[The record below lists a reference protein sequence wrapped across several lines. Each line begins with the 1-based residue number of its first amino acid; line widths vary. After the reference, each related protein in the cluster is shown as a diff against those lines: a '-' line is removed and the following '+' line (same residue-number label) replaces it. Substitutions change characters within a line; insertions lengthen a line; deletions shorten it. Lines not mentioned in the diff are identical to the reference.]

1 MIMGYYKMDGGS
13 PFGSWGPAWGP
24 NLEDT
29 LGFEW
34 GGNSLAALT
43 CGNPNAFELNW
54 CWGVGWLG
62 LFGVTADSEVMIIG
76 YSNGGGMAV
85 FANAAYAMVT
95 KAVSIDYHAQSQ
107 YNIWIPVVNY
117 ISGFA
122 GFSVKAYANCASWTF
137 TTEAIWPDGYM
148 TYGIAAGLID
158 DPVTYE
164 DYGGWGFGFVP
175 YRQLSWTNPI
185 DGRKLVMAVHGFDSS
200 DECTQNMMA
209 WGNQMLVHLAMPYF
223 VGILGDVLDWVQ
235 AAPTPPPS
243 PPSPPPSPPAPPS
256 PAPPP
261 FPPASTWFMGIK
273 PVALP
278 KPTPPTQGKM
288 YGTELALAEK
298 AFYGKT
304 GAPTITIE
312 KFSAVKTVQICT
324 RAAPPPPAKRKMMEK
339 MMGGMPMEG
348 MPMDEFSHEYNI
360 NTNYVKSVNDVQ
372 YADDLL
378 YRRDADMRF
387 APRVNIEQLMIYEK
401 EKAAALWQ
409 TE

>member
-1 MIMGYYKMDGGS
+1 MIMGYYVMEGHAVGQ
-13 PFGSWGPAWGP
+13 WGFAWNP
-24 NLEDT
+24 ILEET
-29 LGFEW
+29 LGLEY
-34 GGNSLAALT
+34 GANSLAALM
-43 CGNPNAFELNW
+43 CGNANAFELNW

-85 FANAAYAMVT
+85 FANAAYAVVT
-95 KAVSIDYHAQSQ
+95 KAVSIDYHGQSQ
-107 YNIWIPVVNY
+107 YNIWIPVIY
-117 ISGFA
+117 SISGFA

-148 TYGIAAGLID
+148 TYGIAAGLVD

-243 PPSPPPSPPAPPS
+243 P
-256 PAPPP
+256 
-261 FPPASTWFMGIK
+261 ASTWFMGIK

-324 RAAPPPPAKRKMMEK
+324 RSAPPPPAKRKLMEK
-339 MMGGMPMEG
+339 MMGGMPTG
-348 MPMDEFSHEYNI
+348 DMPMEDFHAEYNV
-360 NTNYVKSVNDVQ
+360 NTNYVRSINDVQ

-378 YRRDADMRF
+378 YRRDAEMRF
-387 APRVNIEQLMIYEK
+387 APKIDIDQLIIYEK
-401 EKAAALWQ
+401 EKG
-409 TE
+409 